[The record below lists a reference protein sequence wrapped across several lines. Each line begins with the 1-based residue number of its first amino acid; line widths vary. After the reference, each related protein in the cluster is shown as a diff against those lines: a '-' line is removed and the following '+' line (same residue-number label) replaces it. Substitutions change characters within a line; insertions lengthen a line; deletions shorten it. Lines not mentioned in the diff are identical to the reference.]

1 MKKLSRPLVLV
12 VVLMMVSSLLCC
24 GGPSPAEEAPTTTE
38 EAAPT
43 TTEETV
49 TEYQLAEANEW
60 CDELS
65 GYLDGVP
72 AMSQEVADY
81 CNTFWETWRD
91 GTEEEML
98 QLAYDHPEMLAK
110 VTQAQG
116 ELGSAPAIITE
127 AKTLKLPPWYRDYF
141 ASKEEVVNHLSIAL
155 QQAEQFLTGVAPM
168 VENMPESISA
178 VNEIV
183 NLWEEIARDVPEA
196 IQAGNYAEAQQKLS
210 AMPATID
217 TLEEGF
223 RSYYDQIGVPIILL
237 FIDRFPPLGEAVDL
251 CIQYFEA
258 AQAEDVTRMKQL
270 RDEVVAIC
278 RAELEILGREI
289 QWDESN
295 AWFEEN
301 FGSFLDQMASNIDQ
315 AVSLNADA
323 ELAFEACWIPTA
335 AESGQVFY
343 AYFTDETG
351 DVGQWEEGVSAPPE
365 IVKGHAEIDIRN
377 AHTRVQGDNIVFWLE
392 VDGSVSDELGIGYGF
407 SVYTTPESKESEVR
421 VSYSRGEASCWV
433 PAIGEYTYIEFQKS
447 DGGLRI
453 IIPKSTFNSPSVW
466 CILVSAF
473 DNSQYEAHKKG
484 FQDTVGEHPPGLE
497 MGE

>member
-43 TTEETV
+43 TTEEAV

-116 ELGSAPAIITE
+116 ELDSAPAIITE

-141 ASKEEVVNHLSIAL
+141 ASKGEVVNHLSIAL

-183 NLWEEIARDVPEA
+183 NLWEEIARDVPKA
-196 IQAGNYAEAQQKLS
+196 IQAGNYTEAQQKLS

-217 TLEEGF
+217 ALEEGF
-223 RSYYDQIGVPIILL
+223 RHYYDQTGMPIILF
-237 FIDRFPPLGEAVDL
+237 FIDRFPGLGEAVGL

-258 AQAEDVTRMKQL
+258 AQAEDVARAKQL
-270 RDEVVAIC
+270 RDQVIAIC
-278 RAELEILGREI
+278 KAELEILGTGF

-323 ELAFEACWIPTA
+323 ELAFEARWTPTA

-377 AHTRVQGDNIVFWLE
+377 AHTRVQGDNIIFWLE

-453 IIPKSTFNSPSVW
+453 IVPKSAFDSPSVW

-484 FQDTVGEHPPGLE
+484 FQDTVGEFAPGLK